1 LSLVQSPHTFQKLLS
16 FTFKNPDN
24 CGILRALFFF
34 VKQIIGY
41 FCILLFAQQP
51 RIKDNS
57 GFGSDYM
64 QVAMIDD
71 RIVPLAELEPIY
83 LDRAMF
89 FGDGVYEVVRSYNGK
104 IFALEEH
111 LQRFAGNLL
120 AIEIVNVDIDQIR
133 SRIKK
138 AFDTAG
144 ISNAKIYFHITR
156 GSAQRS
162 HTWEAELKPNF
173 FLTVTELP
181 DDTEEKTRGI
191 AVSTHPDWRWKRC
204 DIKSLNLLANVLARF
219 DAAKKNCVEA
229 ILVDDAGLITEGA
242 GSAFF
247 AVFGQ
252 TLQTTPLTVNIL
264 PSITRKFT
272 IEAGKNIG
280 LEIVEKSLT
289 PQQASCADELF
300 IAVTTKDIVPVV
312 KFDGKVIGDGKPGRY
327 TKLLIKEFCSFT
339 S

>member
-1 LSLVQSPHTFQKLLS
+1 
-16 FTFKNPDN
+16 
-24 CGILRALFFF
+24 
-34 VKQIIGY
+34 
-41 FCILLFAQQP
+41 
-51 RIKDNS
+51 
-57 GFGSDYM
+57 M
-64 QVAMIDD
+64 QLAMIGDE
-71 RIVPLAELEPIY
+71 IMPLAELEPIY

-111 LQRFAGNLL
+111 LQRFARNLS
-120 AIEIVNVDIDQIR
+120 AIGIAGMDIEQIR
-133 SRIKK
+133 SRVKK
-138 AFDTAG
+138 AFEAAG

-156 GSAQRS
+156 GSAPRS
-162 HTWEAELKPNF
+162 HTWETELEPNF

-181 DDTEEKTRGI
+181 DDTEEKTKGI

-204 DIKSLNLLANVLARF
+204 DIKSLNLLANVLARQ
-219 DAAKKNCVEA
+219 DAAQKGCAEA

-252 TLQTTPLTVNIL
+252 MLQTAPLTANIL
-264 PSITRKFT
+264 PSITRKLA

-280 LEIVEKSLT
+280 LAIVEKSLT
-289 PQQASCADELF
+289 PRQASCADELF

-312 KFDGKVIGDGKPGRY
+312 EFDGKSVGDGKPGKC
-327 TKLLIKEFCSFT
+327 TKLLIQQFRSFT